1 MSGIYILKTKT
12 DWNVPGYRVAYHDLY
27 EDLIGGFDD
36 VSATF
41 KLNGCQI
48 NEVFGNCSPVLG
60 LVKAYK
66 VARLLALEHEETSDG
81 IFIINQ
87 GANLTFEEIVNDTN
101 S

>member
-12 DWNVPGYRVAYHDLY
+12 DWDVAGYRVAYHTLY
-27 EDLIGGFDD
+27 EDFIGNFDD
-36 VSATF
+36 ASATF

-48 NEVFGNCSPVLG
+48 NDVFRNCSTILG
-60 LVKAYK
+60 LDNAYEE
-66 VARLLALEHEETSDG
+66 ARLLALEHEETSDG

-87 GANLTFEEIVNDTN
+87 GANLTFEEIVNDAN

>member
-1 MSGIYILKTKT
+1 MSGIYILKMQT
-12 DWNVPGYRVAYHDLY
+12 DWDVPGYRVAYHDLY
-27 EDLIGGFDD
+27 EDFIGGFDD

-48 NEVFGNCSPVLG
+48 NDVFGNCSTILG
-60 LVKAYK
+60 LDNAYTE
-66 VARLLALEHEETSDG
+66 ARLLALEHEETSDG